1 VGRLADVREAPC
13 RCVAGMSGL
22 VWSEWPTRREASAGA
37 DAPGMVRLLSN
48 EPTETERYGHA
59 FALLALVARAEARE
73 RLLAPDEDGDR

>member
-1 VGRLADVREAPC
+1 
-13 RCVAGMSGL
+13 
-22 VWSEWPTRREASAGA
+22 
-37 DAPGMVRLLSN
+37 MVRLLSN